1 MWDVANLLITCKQE
15 SEGRITHVEVQDAGI
30 QPISKV
36 IAWIDRG
43 HSFYALENYE
53 RVFYE
58 GIKEDTLAG
67 FPELVLNVNK
77 GTKSLKAKA
86 FPHGYRLVPKG
97 IVISTEKGTSLKY
110 LWFFEENPLAKG
122 GLFLL

>member
-1 MWDVANLLITCKQE
+1 MMVHISTEKGTNVAKMDV
-15 SEGRITHVEVQDAGI
+15 GF
-30 QPISKV
+30 P
-36 IAWIDRG
+36 
-43 HSFYALENYE
+43 YAE

-86 FPHGYRLVPKG
+86 FPPGYRLVPKG
-97 IVISTEKGTSLKY
+97 MVISTEKGTSLRY
-110 LWFFEENPLAKG
+110 L
-122 GLFLL
+122 